1 MAHPDV
7 AGGVP
12 SRQAVDQQRWIVFQD
27 ESGTALTSVVRR
39 TWGRRGQSPVIRL
52 NGSRRGRDN
61 MAAFLAYRAGE
72 PPRLYS
78 WSKTGDGYTKGDFP
92 LLLTMLHARLGG
104 PVTLIWDNYSSH
116 TSHDVRDWTS
126 KQPWLKVVPL
136 PPYAPELNPV
146 ELLWKI
152 VKDKIANRAFRSIQ
166 ELADA
171 DDAALSTIK
180 KSVSLLTGFL
190 AGTLL
195 ELPEIMSSA

>member
-7 AGGVP
+7 ARGVP
-12 SRQAVDQQRWIVFQD
+12 SGEAVDQRRWIVFQD
-27 ESGTALTSVVRR
+27 ESGTALTGVVRR
-39 TWGRRGQSPVIRL
+39 TWGKRGQTPVIRL
-52 NGSRRGRDN
+52 NGARSGRDN

-72 PPRLYS
+72 QPRLYS
-78 WSKTGDGYTKGDFP
+78 WSKTGDGYTKDDFP
-92 LLLTMLHARLGG
+92 LLLTLLHARLRG

-116 TSHDVRDWTS
+116 TSHDVRDWTRD
-126 KQPWLKVVPL
+126 QPWLKVVPL

-171 DDAALSTIK
+171 DAAALSTIK
-180 KSVSLLTGFL
+180 KSVSLLIGFL
-190 AGTLL
+190 AGTRL
-195 ELPEIMSSA
+195 ELPEVLSSA

>member
-7 AGGVP
+7 ACGVP
-12 SRQAVDQQRWIVFQD
+12 SGEAIDQHRWIVFQD
-27 ESGTALTSVVRR
+27 ESGTALTSVVGR
-39 TWGRRGQSPVIRL
+39 TWGKRGQTPVIQL

-61 MAAFLAYRAGE
+61 MTAFLAYRAGE
-72 PPRLYS
+72 PPRLYA
-78 WSKTGDGYTKGDFP
+78 WAKTGDGYTKDDFP
-92 LLLTMLHARLGG
+92 LLLTMLHARLDG

-116 TSHDVRDWTS
+116 TSHLVRDWTRQ
-126 KQPWLKVVPL
+126 QPWLKVVPL

-152 VKDKIANRAFRSIQ
+152 VKDRIANRAFRSIQ

-180 KSVSLLTGFL
+180 KNATLLIGFL
-190 AGTLL
+190 AGTRLP
-195 ELPEIMSSA
+195 LPEVLSSA